1 MREQFISFLVRW
13 ALNSFGIWV
22 AVQLVSTL
30 GLGASFTGANEFG
43 TVVLVGLVFSLVN
56 AILKPVAIILS
67 LPAILLTLGLFIL
80 VVNGL
85 MVYIL
90 AAFVPGIEM
99 TFGAAVVAGI
109 VMRLV
114 NYLVTGAF
122 DLRRKD

>member
-85 MVYIL
+85 MVYIS

-109 VMRLV
+109 VMSLV